1 MLHKLRDYISSNG
14 LMTKQ
19 HKLLLAVSGGVDS
32 MVLLHLLLKEGYHVS
47 VAHCNFKLRAK
58 ESDADEQFVKKVC
71 VEKKV
76 PFFCKKFL
84 TAKQAAA
91 DKTGIQETARKLRY
105 EWFAELM
112 GQGKFDRLITAH
124 QATDQLETLL
134 LNLTRGSGLNGLEGI
149 RAKSGT
155 LVRPLLFATRKEIE
169 HFAAKNKI
177 RYRDDSSNASDKYA
191 RNRIRLHVL
200 PQLLRINPQVVEHM
214 SHTSEVVQQANEF
227 IAAEISKWVKKHTRV
242 EMQGISIEIAPI
254 LKHKAPAFLLFQVL
268 QTYGFNKE
276 QVLQILA
283 SIQNQSGKIFRSHSF
298 QLLKDRKTLFIQPL
312 EKAAAQPFSF
322 LLTNTKGSLV
332 TDEFELKWNEKK
344 VPENLKT
351 PSEKIL
357 VDTAKLKFPIT
368 LRTWK
373 KGDRF
378 QPLGMK
384 GKKKLSDFFVDQKL
398 SRTQKEDCFV
408 LESGNEIVWVV
419 NQRLAE
425 PFKVTRTTQS
435 VVEFSYRE
443 FQ

>member
-1 MLHKLRDYISSNG
+1 
-14 LMTKQ
+14 MTKQ

-47 VAHCNFKLRAK
+47 VAHCNFRLRAK

-71 VEKKV
+71 IEKKI
-76 PFFCKKFL
+76 PFFCKKFF

-112 GQGKFDRLITAH
+112 KQENFDRLITAH

-149 RAKSGT
+149 RAKSGQ
-155 LVRPLLFATRKEIE
+155 LVRPMLFATRKEIE

-177 RYRDDSSNASDKYA
+177 RYRDDSSNESDKYA

-214 SHTSEVVQQANEF
+214 NHTSQVVQQANEF
-227 IAAEISKWVKKHTRV
+227 IAAEISKWIKKHCKV
-242 EMQGISIEIAPI
+242 VMGGISIEIDPV
-254 LKHKAPAFLLFQVL
+254 LKHKTPAFLLFQVL
-268 QTYGFNKE
+268 HTYGFNKE
-276 QVLQILA
+276 QVLQIVA
-283 SIQNQSGKIFRSHSF
+283 SVQNQSGKIFRSHSH
-298 QLLKDRKTLFIQPL
+298 QLLKDRKTLFIQPV
-312 EKAAAQPFSF
+312 EKAVKQPLSF
-322 LLTNTKGSLV
+322 LLKNNKGSLV
-332 TDEFELKWNEKK
+332 TYEFELRWKEKK

-351 PSEKIL
+351 SGKKIL
-357 VDTAKLKFPIT
+357 VDTAKLRFPIT

-398 SRTQKEDCFV
+398 SRAQKENCLV
-408 LESGNEIVWVV
+408 LESDGEIVWVV
-419 NQRLAE
+419 NHRPAE
-425 PFKVTRTTQS
+425 PFKVTTATAS
-435 VVEFSYRE
+435 VIEFEYKLNE
-443 FQ
+443 

>member
-1 MLHKLRDYISSNG
+1 
-14 LMTKQ
+14 MTKQ

-32 MVLLHLLLKEGYHVS
+32 MVLLHLLLKEGYHVA

-71 VEKKV
+71 IENKV

-112 GQGKFDRLITAH
+112 EQEKFDRLITAH

-149 RAKSGT
+149 RAKSGK

-200 PQLLRINPQVVEHM
+200 PQLLRINPQAVEHM

-227 IAAEISKWVKKHTRV
+227 IAAEISKWVKKHSRV
-242 EMQGISIEIAPI
+242 EMQGISIEIAPV
-254 LKHKAPAFLLFQVL
+254 LKHKTPAFLLFQVL
-268 QTYGFNKE
+268 HTYGFNKE

-283 SIQNQSGKIFRSHSF
+283 SVQNQSGKIFRSHSF
-298 QLLKDRKTLFIQPL
+298 QLLKDRKTLLIQPL
-312 EKAAAQPFSF
+312 EKAVAQPLSF

-332 TDEFELKWNEKK
+332 TDEFELKWKEKK

-357 VDTAKLKFPIT
+357 VDTAKLKFPLT

-398 SRTQKEDCFV
+398 SKTQKENCFV

-443 FQ
+443 LQ